1 MTRLNNEICE
11 LNSHQLDQVSG
22 GNGNPGPYW
31 GPEKQQEVWAFERQL
46 AKFETRLLPPS
57 WQHPIFG

>member
-22 GNGNPGPYW
+22 GDDRY
-31 GPEKQQEVWAFERQL
+31 V
-46 AKFETRLLPPS
+46 PP
-57 WQHPIFG
+57 WIQRDQAIYAMRRVEAAIQKDVNNMYNMWRHL